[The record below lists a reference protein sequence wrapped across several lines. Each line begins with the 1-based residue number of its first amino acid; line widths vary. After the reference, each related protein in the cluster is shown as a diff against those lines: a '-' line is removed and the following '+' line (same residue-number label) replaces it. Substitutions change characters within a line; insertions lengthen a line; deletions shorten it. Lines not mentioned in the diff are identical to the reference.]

1 MTRQILILSGI
12 YPPDTGGPAKF
23 AESFGNWCQSAGDVV
38 TVMSYT
44 NGEDIERSYGN
55 SRIFLLSRRYG
66 LPLRYFRFIRALYV
80 LQKRADAVIINGCF
94 IEVSLA
100 RLFFRFSY
108 SAKIP
113 GDIVWERARN
123 SGLTSLDIDS
133 FQLSKTKFK
142 LKIMRFFFSR
152 SLRQANKVI
161 VPSTHLKQLAKAW
174 GVPDNRTVLIY
185 NSIDLKGFAP
195 SKKVQSEF
203 DVLAVCRLVPWKGMD
218 EVIRVCASLNLSL
231 CVVGDGPEGSNLKKL
246 TADLNARVTF
256 LGEVSQQYLPEIYSR
271 AKFFVLNSSFEA
283 TSYAL
288 LEARASGLVC
298 IANANTGSEEI
309 IAHNEDGFICN
320 GQDGLKLTQAL
331 EIATDMNFDYD
342 SFSKLAVLDTESR
355 FNVDKNFKEIR
366 NRILDRKIDY

>member
-1 MTRQILILSGI
+1 MTHQILILSGI

-23 AESFGNWCQSAGDVV
+23 AESFGNWCRSAGDVV

-44 NGEDIERSYGN
+44 NGEDLETDYGN
-55 SRIFLLSRRYG
+55 SRIFLLSRRSS
-66 LPLRYFRFIRALYV
+66 LPLRYFKFICKFYA
-80 LQKRADAVIINGCF
+80 LQKRADAIIINGCF

-100 RLFFRFSY
+100 RLFFNFSY

-133 FQLSKTKFK
+133 FQVSKTNLK
-142 LKIMRFFFSR
+142 LKVMRCFFSR
-152 SLRQANKVI
+152 SLRQAVKVI
-161 VPSTHLKQLAKAW
+161 VPSTHLKQLARAW
-174 GVPDNRTVLIY
+174 GVPDDRTVLIH

-195 SKKVQSEF
+195 SKKVQQEF
-203 DVLAVCRLVPWKGMD
+203 DVLTVCRLVQWKGID
-218 EVIRVCASLNLSL
+218 EVIRACASLNLSL
-231 CVVGDGPEGSNLKKL
+231 CVVGDGPERSNLKKL
-246 TADLNARVTF
+246 SADLNARVTF
-256 LGEVSQQYLPEIYSR
+256 LGEVSQQHLPKIYSR
-271 AKFFVLNSSFEA
+271 GKFFVLNSSFEA

-320 GQDGLKLTQAL
+320 GEDGLKLTQAL
-331 EIATDMNFDYD
+331 EIATDMKFDYD

-366 NRILDRKIDY
+366 NRILDR

>member
-23 AESFGNWCQSAGDVV
+23 AESFGNWCQSAGDVI

-44 NGEDIERSYGN
+44 NNENSDRSYGN
-55 SRIFLLSRRYG
+55 SRIYLLSRRYS
-66 LPLRYFRFIRALYV
+66 LPLRYFKFIRAFYA
-80 LQKRADAVIINGCF
+80 LQKKADAIIINGCF

-100 RLFFRFSY
+100 RFLFKFSY

-123 SGLTSLDIDS
+123 SGHTSLDIDS

-142 LKIMRFFFSR
+142 FKVMRFFFSR
-152 SLRQANKVI
+152 SLLKARRVI
-161 VPSTHLKQLAKAW
+161 VPSTHLKQLAKSW
-174 GVPDNRTVLIY
+174 GVPDDRIILIY
-185 NSIDLKGFAP
+185 NSIDLKKFLP
-195 SKKVQSEF
+195 NKRLPSEF

-218 EVIRVCASLNLSL
+218 EVIRACASLNLSL
-231 CVVGDGPEGSNLKKL
+231 CVVGDGPEESNLKQL
-246 TADLNARVTF
+246 SADLNARVTF
-256 LGEVSQQYLPEIYSR
+256 LGEVSQQFLPEIYSR

-309 IAHNEDGFICN
+309 IAHTEDGFICK
-320 GQDGLKLTQAL
+320 GKDEMKLTQAL
-331 EIATDMNFDYD
+331 EIATDVKFDYD
-342 SFSKLAVLDTESR
+342 SFSRLAVFDTEYR
-355 FNVDKNFKEIR
+355 FNVDTNFREIR
-366 NRILDRKIDY
+366 NRILDI